1 MNYPHIVTG
10 IICFLIIYFFFKF
23 RKSET
28 ACVYLPNLLTILG
41 IFGTFLGIIIGLFSF
56 KTSAIQESIPNLLEG
71 LKTAFIT
78 SIFGIGASFVLKF
91 MHMTQQKKLAE
102 KGERVTGASIDTL
115 AELLMKM
122 NNTISQVLENTDSKL
137 TGIEKSLVGDGDTTL
152 LTQLQKMRTSFS
164 DKQDVL
170 IAEFKKF
177 AETMAEQNSKAL
189 IEALNDIIRDFNQK
203 LTEQFGE
210 NFKQLNI
217 AVGKLLEWQE
227 NYKEQLGEMKTQY
240 DETTKGMI
248 SIESSFNNI
257 VKKADTLLELSKSL
271 VELMNGLDDK
281 QKKIDDYLQEAI
293 SITNEAKKAIPLI
306 NDHIINATD
315 KLTKSLND
323 TSETVKKSVDSNLEA
338 IKKQTDSLNENYTTM
353 SRGIDGIMT
362 NVADNSQKLI
372 EESNKVLQ
380 DQIRNLDKQLQEEL
394 TKSLESL
401 GSQLASLSSKFVS
414 DYSPLTDKLRSIVE
428 MSKRITI
435 NE

>member
-1 MNYPHIVTG
+1 LGILGTFAG
-10 IICFLIIYFFFKF
+10 IISGLMFF
-23 RKSET
+23 RT
-28 ACVYLPNLLTILG
+28 DN
-41 IFGTFLGIIIGLFSF
+41 
-56 KTSAIQESIPNLLEG
+56 IQVSIPYLLNG

-78 SIFGIGASFVLKF
+78 SIVGIIFSLILKF
-91 MHMTQQKKLAE
+91 TYIKKQHELAE
-102 KGERVTGASIDTL
+102 KGESVSGATIDTL
-115 AELLMKM
+115 AELLIKM
-122 NNTISQVLENTDSKL
+122 NNSITQVWEKTDTKL
-137 TGIEKSLVGDGDTTL
+137 SGIEKSLVGDGDTTL
-152 LTQLQKMRTSFS
+152 LTQLQKMRTSFA

-227 NYKEQLGEMKTQY
+227 NYKEQLGEMKVQY
-240 DETTKGMI
+240 DETTKGI
-248 SIESSFNNI
+248 ITIKGAFENI
-257 VKKADTLLELSKSL
+257 VQKADTLLELSKSL
-271 VELMNGLDDK
+271 VKLMNGLDDK

-293 SITNEAKKAIPLI
+293 TITNEAKKAIPLI

-315 KLTKSLND
+315 KLTKSLNE
-323 TSETVKKSVDSNLEA
+323 TSETVKESVDSNLEA
-338 IKKQTDSLNENYTTM
+338 IKKQTDSLTENYASM

-362 NVADNSQKLI
+362 NVSENSQKLI

-401 GSQLASLSSKFVS
+401 GSQLASLSNKFVS
-414 DYSPLTDKLRSIVE
+414 DYTPLTEKLKSIVE
-428 MSKRITI
+428 MSKRITV

>member
-1 MNYPHIVTG
+1 MNYPYIVTG
-10 IICFLIIYFFFKF
+10 IICFLIVYLFFKY

-28 ACVYLPNLLTILG
+28 ARVYLPNLLTILG

-56 KTSAIQESIPNLLEG
+56 KTSAIQESIPTLLEG

-78 SIFGIGASFVLKF
+78 SIFGIGASFILKF

-115 AELLMKM
+115 AELLMKL
-122 NNTISQVLENTDSKL
+122 NNTISQVWENTDSKL
-137 TGIEKSLVGDGDTTL
+137 SGIEKSLVGDGDTTL
-152 LTQLQKMRTSFS
+152 LTQLQKMRTSFA

-170 IAEFKKF
+170 INEFKKF

-227 NYKEQLGEMKTQY
+227 NYKEQLGEMKDQY
-240 DETTKGMI
+240 EETTNGITTIK
-248 SIESSFNNI
+248 SAFEN
-257 VKKADTLLELSKSL
+257 VVQKADTLLELSESL
-271 VELMNGLDDK
+271 VKLVDGLDDK
-281 QKKIDDYLQEAI
+281 QKKIDDYLKEAI
-293 SITNEAKKAIPLI
+293 TITNEAKKAIPLI

-315 KLTKSLND
+315 KLTKSLNE
-323 TSETVKKSVDSNLEA
+323 TSETVKESVDINLEA
-338 IKKQTDSLNENYTTM
+338 IKKQTDSLTENYATM
-353 SRGIDGIMT
+353 SGGIDGIMT
-362 NVADNSQKLI
+362 NVAENSQKLI
-372 EESNKVLQ
+372 EESNKILQ
-380 DQIRNLDKQLQEEL
+380 EQIKNLDQQLQEEL

-401 GSQLASLSSKFVS
+401 GSQLASLSAKFVS
-414 DYSPLTDKLRSIVE
+414 DYSPLTDKLKNIVE
-428 MSKRITI
+428 LSKRIKV